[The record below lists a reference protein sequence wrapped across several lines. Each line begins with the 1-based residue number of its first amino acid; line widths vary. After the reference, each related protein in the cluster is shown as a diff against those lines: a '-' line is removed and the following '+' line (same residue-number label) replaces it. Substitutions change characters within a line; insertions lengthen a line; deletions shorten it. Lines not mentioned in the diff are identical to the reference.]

1 MKKKIFLML
10 ALALMLSCLFV
21 ISISAEVVTYNDA
34 PARTNIEVR
43 NDDLIVFDDGFTT
56 LSAYVVKDDKTFG
69 WKQNAYD
76 FGFINGKTGAG
87 YGYDNIVE
95 LDIPQGVTSVS
106 TSAFASNNVIK
117 RVSFP
122 DSVTS
127 IGGTMFEY
135 SSSLEEFTF
144 EHNANSEL
152 TTIPNWMFA
161 YCTSLKAISF
171 PDCVTKFTGVAQ
183 LGGCTNLT
191 AIYLPKNL
199 VSTEG
204 GDNGNATFGNL
215 TNGYFVNEPFTYD
228 NIPEKPD
235 VYYFPAGYY
244 TATGETFDTCK
255 NLNKVLVFSANN
267 VTFENEWMFENVACD
282 QNGTMPTIIFK
293 GDVASIKAGVKWN
306 VSAIY
311 FANANDIDAA
321 SAGLI
326 SSKTVYFCH
335 AEGNTQHLVE
345 KAISTDATCESP
357 KMTAN
362 YCFCGTIVGT
372 PVTEGEALGHKY
384 EGAVTYEFTS
394 LVVGGKKCTACL
406 NGCGTFEE
414 ETLKPIF
421 DDYGYS
427 VTTFSDKKALV
438 NGYNV
443 ETSLLAIY
451 ENQNGVKVNF
461 GFAFNRADNF
471 TDGEVT
477 LDSFAINAP
486 INRNNGEIVFA
497 AHEFRITYDSDEQ
510 LSANIIVAA
519 YVVEIDAEGNEEA
532 SFINRTFDDGVNG
545 FEAVSYNKFAQ

>member
-1 MKKKIFLML
+1 ML

-21 ISISAEVVTYNDA
+21 VSISAEVVTYKDA
-34 PARTNIEVR
+34 PARNNIEV
-43 NDDLIVFDDGFTT
+43 NSKDLIVFDDGFTT

-76 FGFINGKTGAG
+76 FGFINGKTGKS

-95 LDIPQGVTSVS
+95 LDIPQGVTSIS
-106 TSAFASNNVIK
+106 TSAFASNKVIK

-127 IGGTMFEY
+127 IGGTVFEY

-161 YCTSLKAISF
+161 QCTSLKAISF

-183 LGGCTNLT
+183 LGGCKNLT
-191 AIYLPKNL
+191 AIYLPAKL

-204 GDNGNATFGNL
+204 GQNANGTFGQL
-215 TNGYFVNEPFTYD
+215 PKAYFVNEPFTYD

-244 TATGETFDTCK
+244 TATGEAFDSCG
-255 NLNKVLVFSANN
+255 NLNKVLVFRADNASFTGAY
-267 VTFENEWMFENVACD
+267 MFEKSVCDSNGTKPTIVFTGNVAAVSVD
-282 QNGTMPTIIFK
+282 
-293 GDVASIKAGVKWN
+293 SWN
-306 VSAIY
+306 VKAIY
-311 FANANDIDAA
+311 FANENDIDAT
-321 SAGLI
+321 SACV
-326 SSKTVYFCH
+326 SDSVQNAKTIYYCH
-335 AEGNTQHLVE
+335 AAGNTQHLVE
-345 KAISTDATCESP
+345 KAISTGATCESP

-372 PVTEGEALGHKY
+372 PVTEGEALGHRY
-384 EGAVTYEFTS
+384 EGAITYEFTS

>member
-10 ALALMLSCLFV
+10 AVMAMLVCIFAVSV
-21 ISISAEVVTYNDA
+21 NAEVSPERVQNLTMGMTEVTLADGTPCQLYDSEGNTLCYYKDA
-34 PARTNIEVR
+34 NGSLKSVKTNELVFSIDADNKLAKISLQDGTELSTTYAQNANKIVVLNLRETTISDFR
-43 NDDLIVFDDGFTT
+43 NDNMF
-56 LSAYVVKDDKTFG
+56 K
-69 WKQNAYD
+69 N
-76 FGFINGKTGAG
+76 
-87 YGYDNIVE
+87 
-95 LDIPQGVTSVS
+95 
-106 TSAFASNNVIK
+106 SNNGLQYI
-117 RVSFP
+117 FMP
-122 DSVTS
+122 DSIVNLIGYAFGKNNTLRGCYFSEESPLAAIADNTFLQCTNLRDFYMPRSVTS
-127 IGGTMFEY
+127 LGASAF
-135 SSSLEEFTF
+135 SSCASIYFI
-144 EHNANSEL
+144 NNYSEL
-152 TTIPNWMFA
+152 
-161 YCTSLKAISF
+161 
-171 PDCVTKFTGVAQ
+171 
-183 LGGCTNLT
+183 
-191 AIYLPKNL
+191 
-199 VSTEG
+199 
-204 GDNGNATFGNL
+204 GN
-215 TNGYFVNEPFTYD
+215 
-228 NIPEKPD
+228 KPS
-235 VYYFPAGYY
+235 VYYFPQGIN
-244 TATGETFDTCK
+244 TLKTETLKFCYKINTTIVFDTALTGIVG
-255 NLNKVLVFSANN
+255 NAWTLAFNDSTPRNVVFLGNFTSFSASNQVNN
-267 VTFENEWMFENVACD
+267 QTF
-282 QNGTMPTIIFK
+282 
-293 GDVASIKAGVKWN
+293 
-306 VSAIY
+306 Y
-311 FANANDIDAA
+311 FANKN
-321 SAGLI
+321 
-326 SSKTVYFCH
+326 TVPFTVTNNGSNNAFYFCK
-335 AEGNTQHLVE
+335 EGTNHLVE
-345 KAISTDATCESP
+345 KAISTGATCESP

-372 PVTEGEALGHKY
+372 PVTEGEALGHRY

-406 NGCGTFEE
+406 NNCGTFAE